1 MFYAVYYVVQQGT
14 ADFLGSVADFST
26 RGNGGKGPVAVSSEY
41 VMKYRDQWR
50 TCIKKIMGRDQ

>member
-1 MFYAVYYVVQQGT
+1 MAGSCERSSER
-14 ADFLGSVADFST
+14 LGSVADFST